1 MNSRCIAALS
11 LLCFYFPSP
20 AQELYPLNEP
30 ASTLPK
36 RVIGVRVFI
45 KSYREESIYRNL
57 FGARLMYGLTPRLTL
72 MLTASASNHHGRDLP
87 DKLVYHTHNG
97 TQTLYSTGAFQRG
110 SRHPYLFNGLYAYA
124 KYRFLSRDR
133 QNGHFR
139 MAAYAEASGVTSA
152 HDETEPNL
160 MDDTKGFGGGLLV
173 TWLNRRFAA
182 SFTGG
187 VIVPGAYNGFS
198 PDSAG
203 PKVPTRIQ
211 YGRALVYNL
220 SLGYLLFPRHN
231 SGYRQTNV
239 NLYAEL
245 IGRAYEQAKVTQY
258 GYVNVPI
265 QTPLLQAGSYV
276 ELHPGVQVIFNSNLR
291 LDVSAGFPV
300 YKKSYAHFYPVF
312 YIALQRYF
320 FPGTGK

>member
-1 MNSRCIAALS
+1 MSSRGVIFLAL
-11 LLCFYFPSP
+11 LILPFCNP
-20 AQELYPLNEP
+20 AQELYPHNEP

-36 RVIGVRVFI
+36 RVIGVRLFA
-45 KSYREESIYRNL
+45 KTYREAPVYRNL
-57 FGARLMYGLTPRLTL
+57 FAARLMCGLTPRLTL
-72 MLTASASNHHGRDLP
+72 MLTASVSNHHGRELP
-87 DKLVYHTHNG
+87 DQLVYHTHNG
-97 TQTLYSTGAFQRG
+97 SQTVYSTGSFKRG
-110 SRHPYLFNGLYAYA
+110 NRHPYLFNGLYAYA

-160 MDDTKGFGGGLLV
+160 MDDTKGLGGGLLV
-173 TWLNRRFAA
+173 TWLNRRFAG

-187 VIVPGAYNGFS
+187 VIVPGAYNGFA
-198 PDSAG
+198 PDSGG
-203 PKVPTRIQ
+203 PKIPTRVE

-220 SLGYLLFPRHN
+220 SLGYLLFPRKY

-239 NLYAEL
+239 NLYAEF
-245 IGRAYEQAKVTQY
+245 IGRAYEAATVTQY

-265 QTPLLQAGSYV
+265 QTPLLQSGNYV

-291 LDVSAGFPV
+291 LDVSAGFPIHN
-300 YKKSYAHFYPVF
+300 KSYAHFYPVF
-312 YIALQRYF
+312 YVAVQRYF
-320 FPGTGK
+320 FPGVKK